1 MATKVA
7 VTGHMELSEET
18 VPLVRA
24 ELERLLR
31 MFEPSGLV
39 GLSCVAPGADS
50 LFAESV
56 LAAGG
61 RLVAVLPSRD
71 YRTATVKPDHA
82 ETYDR
87 LTAAA
92 DEVLVLPFETASR
105 EAYEAANAVLLER
118 ADRLVAI
125 WDGQPN
131 ALEKAGT
138 MADIVSGARGAGL
151 AVDVVWPAGA
161 SRQTATAAG

>member
-39 GLSCVAPGADS
+39 GLSCVAAGADS

-71 YRTATVKPDHA
+71 YREATVKPEHS

-92 DEVLVLPFETASR
+92 DEVVVLPYETVER
-105 EAYEAANAVLLER
+105 KAYEAANAVLLDR

-125 WDGQPN
+125 WDGNP
-131 ALEKAGT
+131 ASEEKAGT
-138 MADIVSGARGAGL
+138 MAGIVAGARTAGL
-151 AVDVVWPAGA
+151 AVDVVWPSGA
-161 SRQTATAAG
+161 VRTG

>member
-1 MATKVA
+1 MATKLA

-31 MFEPSGLV
+31 SFEPSGLV
-39 GLSCVAPGADS
+39 GLSCIAAGADS
-50 LFAESV
+50 LFAETV

-71 YRTATVKPDHA
+71 YREATVKPEHA
-82 ETYDR
+82 ETFDR
-87 LTAAA
+87 LSAAA
-92 DEVLVLPFETASR
+92 DEMLVMPYETADR
-105 EAYEAANAVLLER
+105 EAYQAANAVLLER

-125 WDGQPN
+125 WDGQPTS
-131 ALEKAGT
+131 EPGGDIAG
-138 MADIVSGARGAGL
+138 IVAQARSAGL
-151 AVDVVWPAGA
+151 AVDMVWPAGA
-161 SRQTATAAG
+161 KRQHG

>member
-7 VTGHMELSEET
+7 VTGHTELSEET

-39 GLSCVAPGADS
+39 GLSSVAAGADS
-50 LFAESV
+50 VFAESV

-71 YRTATVKPDHA
+71 YRQATVKPEHA
-82 ETYDR
+82 DTYDR

-92 DEVLVLPFETASR
+92 DEVVVLRSGTGSR
-105 EAYEAANAVLLER
+105 GR
-118 ADRLVAI
+118 RRRP
-125 WDGQPN
+125 G
-131 ALEKAGT
+131 
-138 MADIVSGARGAGL
+138 R
-151 AVDVVWPAGA
+151 
-161 SRQTATAAG
+161 

>member
-7 VTGHMELSEET
+7 VTGHMELSEDT

-39 GLSCVAPGADS
+39 GLSCVAAGADS

-71 YRTATVKPDHA
+71 YRQATVKPEHA

-87 LTAAA
+87 LTSAA
-92 DEVLVLPFETASR
+92 DEVLVLPYASADR
-105 EAYEAANAVLLER
+105 KAYEAANAVLLER

-125 WDGQPN
+125 WDGQPGSE
-131 ALEKAGT
+131 EKGGT
-138 MADIVSGARGAGL
+138 TADIVADARNAGL

-161 SRQTATAAG
+161 SRS

>member
-39 GLSCVAPGADS
+39 GLSRVAAGADS

-71 YRTATVKPDHA
+71 YRQATVKPDHA

-92 DEVLVLPFETASR
+92 DEVVVLPYETANR
-105 EAYEAANAVLLER
+105 QAYEEVNRILLER

-125 WDGQPN
+125 WDGQPGSS
-131 ALEKAGT
+131 EKAGT
-138 MADIVSGARGAGL
+138 MAEIVADARAAGL

-161 SRQTATAAG
+161 SRG

>member
-39 GLSCVAPGADS
+39 GLSCVAAGADS
-50 LFAESV
+50 VFAESV

-71 YRTATVKPDHA
+71 YRAATVKPEHA

-92 DEVLVLPFETASR
+92 DEVVVLPHVTVNR

-125 WDGQPN
+125 WDGNP
-131 ALEKAGT
+131 ASEEKAGT
-138 MADIVSGARGAGL
+138 MADIVSGARSAGL

-161 SRQTATAAG
+161 ARQN

>member
-39 GLSCVAPGADS
+39 GLSCVAAGADS
-50 LFAESV
+50 VFAESV

-71 YRTATVKPDHA
+71 YRQATVKPEHA

-92 DEVLVLPFETASR
+92 DEVVVLPYATADR
-105 EAYEAANAVLLER
+105 AAYEAANAVLLER

-125 WDGQPN
+125 WDGQPGSE
-131 ALEKAGT
+131 EKGGT
-138 MADIVSGARGAGL
+138 TADVVAGARSAGL
-151 AVDVVWPAGA
+151 AVDVVWPEGA
-161 SRQTATAAG
+161 ARV

>member
-7 VTGHMELSEET
+7 VTGHMELSEDT

-39 GLSCVAPGADS
+39 GLSCVAAGADS

-71 YRTATVKPDHA
+71 YRQATVKPEHA

-92 DEVLVLPFETASR
+92 DEVLVLPYANADR
-105 EAYEAANAVLLER
+105 KAYEAANAVLLER

-125 WDGQPN
+125 WDGQPGSE
-131 ALEKAGT
+131 EKGGT
-138 MADIVSGARGAGL
+138 TADIVANARNAGL

-161 SRQTATAAG
+161 SRS

>member
-39 GLSCVAPGADS
+39 GLSCVAAGADS

-71 YRTATVKPDHA
+71 YRTATVKPEHA

-92 DEVLVLPFETASR
+92 DEVVVLPYETVSR
-105 EAYEAANAVLLER
+105 KAYEAANAVLVER

-125 WDGQPN
+125 WDGDPGSE
-131 ALEKAGT
+131 EKAGT
-138 MADIVSGARGAGL
+138 TAGLVAGARGAGL

-161 SRQTATAAG
+161 ARQG

>member
-24 ELERLLR
+24 ALERLLR

-39 GLSCVAPGADS
+39 GLSCVAAGADS

-71 YRTATVKPDHA
+71 YRESTVKPEHS

-92 DEVLVLPFETASR
+92 DEVVVLPYETVER
-105 EAYEAANAVLLER
+105 KAYEAANAVLLDR

-125 WDGQPN
+125 WDGNP
-131 ALEKAGT
+131 ASEEKAGT
-138 MADIVSGARGAGL
+138 MAGIVAGARTVGL
-151 AVDVVWPAGA
+151 AVDVVWPSGA
-161 SRQTATAAG
+161 VRTG